1 MCWSLWW
8 RRSVEN
14 LKSLFGLGT
23 RSRGA
28 ESLSQ
33 LIPVVP
39 GLLVVSN
46 GCVWKCC
53 VPLNPMV
60 LLIIIPF
67 LNGYFIGNIPYFQ
80 TNPNLTL
87 HVPTII
93 HGVNLHDSVILR
105 VTVPGVPLF
114 YRPRVP
120 TRSPTRVG
128 KNTHQPAPE
137 LRVYPRRL
145 RMRSRLHPTSPAPKA
160 ALHVQLVQ
168 LDVYLLNFD
177 LSIPSGYD

>member
-80 TNPNLTL
+80 TPKSDFTCSNYHPWCE
-87 HVPTII
+87 
-93 HGVNLHDSVILR
+93 
-105 VTVPGVPLF
+105 
-114 YRPRVP
+114 P
-120 TRSPTRVG
+120 TRFGDFEGNCTWSASFLSPEGPHTEPHTGRE
-128 KNTHQPAPE
+128 KHAPARARIASVPKK
-137 LRVYPRRL
+137 
-145 RMRSRLHPTSPAPKA
+145 TSNAK
-160 ALHVQLVQ
+160 
-168 LDVYLLNFD
+168 
-177 LSIPSGYD
+177 